1 MFNFSLKVV
10 GLLMVYMKLELQLL
24 ELKVILMPH
33 LIEATCTVVGQSN
46 KNRAGAETG
55 RTIKLGSAALNASQK
70 VTLGQMT
77 YNLTVNYGQG
87 DTLLTS
93 KGNKASLTP
102 QPTTCRQC
110 NSKHFN
116 LLVLIHI
123 FVTELMLLTG
133 SGESSMPSGPTPD
146 TKLPLKKNGLIL

>member
-1 MFNFSLKVV
+1 M
-10 GLLMVYMKLELQLL
+10 
-24 ELKVILMPH
+24 
-33 LIEATCTVVGQSN
+33 GQPN

-93 KGNKASLTP
+93 KGNKASLNPNPLPAGSVTASTSIFGTYP
-102 QPTTCRQC
+102 YFC
-110 NSKHFN
+110 NGANAS
-116 LLVLIHI
+116 
-123 FVTELMLLTG
+123 TG
-133 SGESSMPSGPTPD
+133 NGESSMPSGPTPD
-146 TKLPLKKNGLIL
+146 TKLPLKSGQTH